1 MSSRLHVAFVGGVEC
16 VDRQLIALGD
26 ELGIDV
32 EVHHGHMKGQSKQRL
47 VALIAR
53 TNILVLVTG
62 VNSHGAVSIA
72 KREAVRSGAEV
83 RILKFCGSSRAR
95 ALLSELAQARA
106 A

>member
-1 MSSRLHVAFVGGVEC
+1 MSARLRVAFVGGVEC

-47 VALIAR
+47 VSLIAR

-72 KREAVRSGAEV
+72 KREAARSGAEV